1 MKKRESTVNK
11 AGDSEGEA
19 QCGCCHGRLGG
30 QAGRPA
36 GVLLSVRCRK
46 PRSRKR
52 GRTSLGGRTHTA
64 RVLFNQACVFCGN
77 LKLKHL
83 LTHTLR
89 TFLLPL
95 F

>member
-19 QCGCCHGRLGG
+19 QCGSCHGRLGG

-46 PRSRKR
+46 PSSRRKGEDVAR
-52 GRTSLGGRTHTA
+52 RQDTHCKSA
-64 RVLFNQACVFCGN
+64 F
-77 LKLKHL
+77 
-83 LTHTLR
+83 
-89 TFLLPL
+89 
-95 F
+95 